1 MILKISPSGQR
12 KLFSKT
18 SQSKGKSYRLLLL
31 VLPIVLWFG
40 YKQVE
45 KSFIKPQALLVLGGS
60 TKDLERE
67 KFAAKLAR
75 ENPDLPI
82 WVSSGST
89 NKTYVKRVFA
99 KAGVDPSRLRLDYKA
114 LDTVTNFTTL
124 VDEMEAKGISSIY
137 LITSDY
143 HMRRARVIGEIV
155 LGSRGIAIK
164 PVVVETGN
172 PSEPIE
178 KSIRDGARAIL
189 WVTTGYTGATLSK
202 SYRTPP

>member
-1 MILKISPSGQR
+1 MILKISPSGQQ

-99 KAGVDPSRLRLDYKA
+99 KAGVDPSRLRLWSLPD
-114 LDTVTNFTTL
+114 
-124 VDEMEAKGISSIY
+124 KG
-137 LITSDY
+137 
-143 HMRRARVIGEIV
+143 
-155 LGSRGIAIK
+155 
-164 PVVVETGN
+164 PQN
-172 PSEPIE
+172 
-178 KSIRDGARAIL
+178 RDGSSDDGDGGLCRAVDL
-189 WVTTGYTGATLSK
+189 EVDGSG
-202 SYRTPP
+202 